1 MLATSLTL
9 PRWLTQGRLP
19 LVNPTPPSPPVS
31 PSRLNVLLLAVEAG
45 GSDIVLTANN
55 ALRPAVRPHT
65 QALTWNS
72 QNAPPC
78 PSPRIGL
85 SSGSY
90 GLCADVTYGSTQ
102 SFPVYRNSLNDEGED
117 SIYARL
123 SIGEWLAVVVLQCEM
138 VMAVVASQPMAP
150 PPPPPPPIHP
160 LKSSARTHLHVP
172 THITGTSAACDATG
186 TAAPT

>member
-1 MLATSLTL
+1 M
-9 PRWLTQGRLP
+9 
-19 LVNPTPPSPPVS
+19 
-31 PSRLNVLLLAVEAG
+31 EAD

-55 ALRPAVRPHT
+55 FRNFLRPADRPHT
-65 QALTWNS
+65 QALTWNT

-102 SFPVYRNSLNDEGED
+102 SFPVDRNSLNDEGED

-123 SIGEWLAVVVLQCEM
+123 SIGEWYW
-138 VMAVVASQPMAP
+138 
-150 PPPPPPPIHP
+150 
-160 LKSSARTHLHVP
+160 RW
-172 THITGTSAACDATG
+172 
-186 TAAPT
+186 